1 MKPSIKI
8 RRLNP
13 AAKLP
18 TRRDGDV
25 GWDLYA
31 CTVESLTDTLIKV
44 GTGIAMELPEGYW
57 GQLENRSSM
66 GKQGYDVHGGIVDN
80 AYRGEIMVI
89 LAKHSPS
96 TEVTVEPGSKIAQ
109 LIIRKQ
115 EDEGWELLEKEALSD
130 TVRGAD
136 GFGSTGR

>member
-1 MKPSIKI
+1 MSKIKFQ
-8 RRLNP
+8 RLNP

-31 CTVESLTDTLIKV
+31 CTVEALAPNMLKI
-44 GTGIAMELPEGYW
+44 GTGIAMQLPEGYW

-66 GKQGYDVHGGIVDN
+66 GKGGWDVHGGIVDN
-80 AYRGEIMVI
+80 IYRGEILII
-89 LAKHSPS
+89 LVQHLDAAQPQ
-96 TEVTVEPGSKIAQ
+96 VEPGSKVAQ
-109 LIIRKQ
+109 LIVRKQ
-115 EDEGWELLEKEALSD
+115 EDAGWVLEESASLSE
-130 TVRGAD
+130 TQRGSG